1 MMRRSKALI
10 VAVGFLSFVGLS
22 ASTAQ
27 ATTIYI
33 ADLSGLHEV
42 PPNASPGTGFAKL
55 TFDDLNSLTLELTFS
70 GLLANAT
77 AAHIHCCTPE
87 GSNVGVAVGFPSFPA
102 ATSGSFTRTFDLL
115 DPTIY
120 TSAFL
125 NNFGGG
131 TAAGARAALIAG
143 MNNHLAYVN
152 IHDSVFPGGE
162 IRGQVTAVPEPATL
176 LLLGSGLL
184 IGTSRRW
191 RRPQN

>member
-1 MMRRSKALI
+1 MTRSKALI
-10 VAVGFLSFVGLS
+10 VALGFLTFLGTS

-33 ADLSGLHEV
+33 ANLSGLNEV

-55 TFDDLNSLTLELTFS
+55 TFDDLNSLTLDLTFS
-70 GLLANAT
+70 GLLANAS

-87 GSNVGVAVGFPSFPA
+87 GTNVGVAVGFPSFPA
-102 ATSGSFTRTFDLL
+102 STSGTFSRTFNLL
-115 DPTIY
+115 DSTIY
-120 TSAFL
+120 TAAFL

-143 MNNHLAYVN
+143 LNNHQAYVN
-152 IHDSVFPGGE
+152 IHDSIFPGGE

-176 LLLGSGLL
+176 LLLGTGLL
-184 IGTSRRW
+184 VGTARRW
-191 RRPQN
+191 RRRS